1 MIWLWKNMEFNFCIF
16 FLIWYWFLLVSVALI
31 WTGFASLL
39 LYLIWPNIIGQVKWI
54 WPLLNFGW
62 LNELAQPVVWVGQI
76 NRLMV
81 LSQST
86 GHKVDSPLL
95 INQADL
101 LQIYLVCVEWPVCYE
116 FREHGANEAEQST
129 GGPNGDIG
137 LYEESRHQAPAESR
151 DEVDQTDPHCTLH
164 LHHRHKYSD
173 EMKICLLFFF
183 SFAEQTRNSS
193 WFSTKSYQFIS
204 IMDGRWIREFQVW
217 LNGTHL
223 MC

>member
-16 FLIWYWFLLVSVALI
+16 FLIWYWFLSVSVALI

-116 FREHGANEAEQST
+116 FREHGANEAEHEKVYLST
-129 GGPNGDIG
+129 GWLGCLSQPAFFDRSIWHVRSVMRQPGSISLS
-137 LYEESRHQAPAESR
+137 LYSLSAMWVRYVGA
-151 DEVDQTDPHCTLH
+151 
-164 LHHRHKYSD
+164 
-173 EMKICLLFFF
+173 FF
-183 SFAEQTRNSS
+183 
-193 WFSTKSYQFIS
+193 
-204 IMDGRWIREFQVW
+204 
-217 LNGTHL
+217 
-223 MC
+223 